1 MPVRVVLLLESA
13 ELELVDVEMM
23 VLEKV
28 VSVPVRVVLESAE
41 LELVDVEL
49 MVLVKLE
56 LVTVALLPV

>member
-13 ELELVDVEMM
+13 
-23 VLEKV
+23 K
-28 VSVPVRVVLESAE
+28 

-49 MVLVKLE
+49 IVLVKLE

>member
-13 ELELVDVEMM
+13 ELELVDVELMAL
-23 VLEKV
+23 V
-28 VSVPVRVVLESAE
+28 ESAK

-56 LVTVALLPV
+56 LVAVALLPV

>member
-13 ELELVDVEMM
+13 
-23 VLEKV
+23 K
-28 VSVPVRVVLESAE
+28 

>member
-1 MPVRVVLLLESA
+1 MDVVSAPARVVLL
-13 ELELVDVEMM
+13 
-23 VLEKV
+23 
-28 VSVPVRVVLESAE
+28 LESAE

>member
-1 MPVRVVLLLESA
+1 M
-13 ELELVDVEMM
+13 LVD
-23 VLEKV
+23 V
-28 VSVPVRVVLESAE
+28 VSVPVRVVLLLESAE

>member
-1 MPVRVVLLLESA
+1 MPG
-13 ELELVDVEMM
+13 
-23 VLEKV
+23 
-28 VSVPVRVVLESAE
+28 RVVLESAE

>member
-13 ELELVDVEMM
+13 EVELVDVQ
-23 VLEKV
+23 
-28 VSVPVRVVLESAE
+28 
-41 LELVDVEL
+41 L

>member
-1 MPVRVVLLLESA
+1 MDVASAPVRVVLL
-13 ELELVDVEMM
+13 
-23 VLEKV
+23 
-28 VSVPVRVVLESAE
+28 LESAE

>member
-1 MPVRVVLLLESA
+1 MDVASAPVRVVLLL
-13 ELELVDVEMM
+13 
-23 VLEKV
+23 K
-28 VSVPVRVVLESAE
+28 SAE